1 MWIKLPLPAL
11 DFVPMENCMF
21 DMDSNEG
28 FLANINSLSKLMKQ
42 TKNLLC
48 NKLRPNLCRFV
59 CILVNCAGPQF
70 LLYNTITL

>member
-28 FLANINSLSKLMKQ
+28 FLASINSLSKLMKQ
-42 TKNLLC
+42 DMS
-48 NKLRPNLCRFV
+48 
-59 CILVNCAGPQF
+59 I
-70 LLYNTITL
+70 IS